1 MPNNTHGEE
10 IGSASGCKNHLDASR
25 WAPEISDNLT
35 RTISSHRH
43 GITLQ
48 QQRCAHIVLSVNG
61 VHARHN
67 FMMFIDMVGVLQ
79 LKYILTSDLSVYER
93 RPNRPNP

>member
-1 MPNNTHGEE
+1 M
-10 IGSASGCKNHLDASR
+10 
-25 WAPEISDNLT
+25 
-35 RTISSHRH
+35 
-43 GITLQ
+43 
-48 QQRCAHIVLSVNG
+48 LSVNG

-93 RPNRPNP
+93 RPTRPNP